1 MYQITDGNEY
11 QRIENW
17 NEMITTLES
26 WQGNLDLQAD
36 EGDIAALQRELEG
49 TCYQV
54 EEVA

>member
-17 NEMITTLES
+17 NEMIATLES
-26 WQGNLDLQAD
+26 WAGNLDIQAD
-36 EGDIAALQRELEG
+36 EGDIVALRDELKG
-49 TCYQV
+49 TGYQV

>member
-17 NEMITTLES
+17 NEMIATLES
-26 WQGNLDLQAD
+26 WGGNLDLQAD
-36 EGDIAALQRELEG
+36 EGDIEALRAELKG
-49 TCYQV
+49 TGYQV

>member
-17 NEMITTLES
+17 NEMIATLES
-26 WQGNLDLQAD
+26 WAGNLDLQAD
-36 EGDIAALQRELEG
+36 EGDIEALRDELKG
-49 TCYQV
+49 TGYQA